1 MTVRLGQ
8 TATVLSLAAAA
19 SALSNKNAAGAAAGL
34 LATGLV
40 KVDFSGGAS
49 FPTINTNGIPKFE
62 PKIPNLNKFLRKRD
76 KCIDLQLKFLFL
88 QINFKLPTLN
98 LLFTLPE
105 LPTFNL
111 QYIIDLLGSAIQ
123 CVLEAMALIALIEA
137 LKKGASP
144 SEAAAA
150 QAAVYTAA
158 AAAREAE
165 AADAAITSSSVIP
178 SSGMEF
184 FNPNL

>member
-8 TATVLSLAAAA
+8 TATVLSLAAA
-19 SALSNKNAAGAAAGL
+19 LSGTKSLGAAAGI

-62 PKIPNLNKFLRKRD
+62 PKIPNLNKYLRKRD

-98 LLFTLPE
+98 LFFTLPE

-123 CVLEAMALIALIEA
+123 CVLEALALIALIEA
-137 LKKGASP
+137 LKKGLSP
-144 SEAAAA
+144 GEAAAA
-150 QAAVYTAA
+150 QAAVFTAA
-158 AAAREAE
+158 AAAREEE
-165 AADAAITSSSVIP
+165 ARVAGETGVSTTITSS
-178 SSGMEF
+178 MEF
-184 FNPNL
+184 FNPR